1 MVILGRALPRN
12 GRNEALDFGV
22 PLALA
27 QTRKSRQLFDAARES
42 IPSYADC
49 YACPAAHS
57 ILRGVRTV

>member
-1 MVILGRALPRN
+1 MIIAGRVRSRN

-42 IPSYADC
+42 ILSCIDRYARLI
-49 YACPAAHS
+49 AGS
-57 ILRGVRTV
+57 ILRGVITV